1 MLPAMD
7 CASLSSCPRA
17 AEACRPRHQAPSAQR
32 GFTLAEMLVV
42 MALVGLIVGI
52 GLPNLRR
59 SSIRAE
65 MLGEVNMVK
74 QAIPIARINA
84 IKGGNTVVAGFVGTT
99 LYSETGGTL
108 RIWVDGNG
116 DEQYTAGEEVIR
128 EWRISNDIEVRLDAS
143 EPLRDLGTVVT
154 GEHGVVFRADG
165 VTFAADGATPVGEG
179 RVLLTDPFG
188 NTIRVIVLSGAGSIR
203 TDMLIPG
210 TTDGWDSNMKY
221 WRYD

>member
-1 MLPAMD
+1 
-7 CASLSSCPRA
+7 
-17 AEACRPRHQAPSAQR
+17 
-32 GFTLAEMLVV
+32 MLVV

-84 IKGGNTVVAGFVGTT
+84 IKGGNTVVAGFVGTA

-128 EWRISNDIEVRLDAS
+128 EWRISNDVEVRLDPS
-143 EPLRDLGTVVT
+143 EPLRDLGTAVT

-165 VTFAADGATPVGEG
+165 VTFAADGTTPVGTG
-179 RVLLTDPFG
+179 AVQLTDPFD
-188 NTIRVIVLSGAGSIR
+188 NTIRVSFLSGAGSVR
-203 TDMLIPG
+203 TAMLIPG
-210 TTDGWDSNMKY
+210 TTDGWDSNLRY